1 MTAEPA
7 HLTPQEVEQPNMTP
21 GVKRGKTDRGNQ
33 LMFLRNGK
41 VIAGVIVL
49 AFFTILAIIG
59 PYIAPYDPDALG
71 DDIGQPEFTAQRFLN
86 RLGDSV
92 AAAFFILVAFEFARQ

>member
-7 HLTPQEVEQPNMTP
+7 HLTPQEVEQPNTTA

-33 LMFLRNGK
+33 LLFLRNGK
-41 VIAGVIVL
+41 VITGLIVL
-49 AFFTILAIIG
+49 GFFTLIAIIG

-71 DDIGQPEFTAQRFLN
+71 DDI
-86 RLGDSV
+86 V
-92 AAAFFILVAFEFARQ
+92 AAAFDASTGSAPRASARTSSARCSSAPGR